1 MNLTKN
7 KTITFGAVLLVCL
20 TGFAGLN
27 VVTENADATLYEY
40 SAISAGKIDLSPSPG
55 DIIHITDVSSVNSCP
70 YAVLDTATHVATVT
84 IPQMSEG
91 NCSTYD
97 SYVIGATNGG
107 RCWLE
112 LHTNQNWPTGRLTDY
127 FYQHTDPIYV
137 TNGTVVSFTA
147 THDDTDGESYYLDY
161 EKVTYVTPGM
171 GLTLDSQGN
180 LNGTVSA
187 QGGSTIYID
196 WATHY
201 DFVEDGITDYNGRLT
216 LSVTSP
222 EQSHTVTYSAN
233 GGSGSVSN
241 TVVTDTNSGNT
252 NVTLAANGFTK
263 AGYTFIGWKV
273 GNTTYQPGQSVPVG
287 ANATVTATAQWSQNT
302 LSASANNLS
311 CVSKLTYTNQIGA
324 SANNGADLSF
334 SVKSCTGGTASVNE
348 SGLVTYKAPTVTS
361 TSSYTV
367 TVTVT
372 ATFGDGQTMSKDVS
386 FSVSVDPVLSFTNA
400 ATSGTLSVKGA

>member
-91 NCSTYD
+91 KYSTYD

-107 RCWLE
+107 HCWLE
-112 LHTNQNWPTGRLTDY
+112 LHTNQNWPTGRLTDC

-147 THDDTDGESYYLDY
+147 TYDDTDGESYYLDY

-180 LNGTVSA
+180 LNGTGSA

-233 GGSGSVSN
+233 GGTGSVSN
-241 TVVTDTNSGNT
+241 TVVTDTNNGNT

-334 SVKSCTGGTASVNE
+334 SVKSCTGGTATVNA